1 MKVIE
6 VKPVRDG
13 WKVFEAP
20 GVECRC
26 FLATAAGITQKNEL
40 AQNIRASSIQDLI
53 CVVCY

>member
-20 GVECRC
+20 GVECRR